1 MFTDVTSQVYIPL
14 YALSH
19 HNSQKYGRNE
29 MTQVT
34 TWEAYRGYLWTQVS
48 ERWELLGKPLS
59 CVYDL
64 TA

>member
-14 YALSH
+14 YALSQ

-34 TWEAYRGYLWTQVS
+34 TWEAYRATCGH
-48 ERWELLGKPLS
+48 R
-59 CVYDL
+59 
-64 TA
+64 